1 MNAYIESR
9 KMVLMNFFSGLQ
21 WRWRHREQIYEHWG
35 EGRDGESEKKRGGRN
50 TGNRDGR
57 KEARDTGRKGRGRVT
72 LSPQGGF

>member
-35 EGRDGESEKKRGGRN
+35 EGREGECEKNGKSSIE
-50 TGNRDGR
+50 TY
-57 KEARDTGRKGRGRVT
+57 T
-72 LSPQGGF
+72 LPYVE